1 LLSRAEPV
9 ERPIPPAAPQHPP
22 NDLRIQRAAP
32 TRHPRDRIDERVDVS
47 HAFLQQVS
55 DALRALT
62 DEIEG
67 VLLLVELRQHQDAGI
82 GTLSPE
88 LERRPQPI
96 VLVTGGH
103 LDIDHRHI
111 GPMGKR
117 PAQKGLCIAGL
128 RSHLKPGLDKK
139 ANYPLA
145 KKHVVLADH
154 HAQGL

>member
-1 LLSRAEPV
+1 MLSRGEPV
-9 ERPIPPAAPQHPP
+9 ERTILTAAPQHPR
-22 NDLRIQRAAP
+22 NDLWVERTAP
-32 TRHPRDRIDERVDVS
+32 TRDARDRIDERVDIS
-47 HAFLQQVS
+47 NTLLQQVS
-55 DALRALT
+55 DTLRALT
-62 DEIEG
+62 DQIER
-67 VLLLVELRQHQDAGI
+67 VVLLVELRQHQDAGI
-82 GTLSPE
+82 RTLSTK

-96 VLVTGGH
+96 VHITGRH
-103 LDIDHRHI
+103 LDIDHSHI
-111 GPMGKR
+111 GAMGKR